1 MRGIHNRCTPP
12 WPHGSFAAGVCLC
25 ANLERHQLSA
35 TELPPMRL
43 FRDGGKLHSLSNR
56 RLFVFRVLRL
66 DGFVWRPSSLIQKT
80 LEFFPRLSNRSP
92 HWRHFRTLLCWCQC
106 WKLETGGQA
115 VLKFIEPRN
124 NHERVKNRWKSCHY
138 VMARWELMSGDRTS
152 HEKAAPGVHVAFSLQ
167 PTWCFSNLKQMG
179 ASNSTSLSIVALS
192 LASSP
197 SR

>member
-115 VLKFIEPRN
+115 VLKFIQPRN

-138 VMARWELMSGDRTS
+138 VMVEEGRGRGHQGLRT
-152 HEKAAPGVHVAFSLQ
+152 PGVEEERGLRTGGVEEE
-167 PTWCFSNLKQMG
+167 
-179 ASNSTSLSIVALS
+179 
-192 LASSP
+192 SP
-197 SR
+197 PARPPARLVEAERG